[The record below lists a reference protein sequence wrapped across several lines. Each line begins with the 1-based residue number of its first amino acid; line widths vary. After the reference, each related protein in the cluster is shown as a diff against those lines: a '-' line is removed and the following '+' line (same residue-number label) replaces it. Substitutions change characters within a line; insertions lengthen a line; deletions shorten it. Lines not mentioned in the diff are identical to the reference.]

1 VLRLARG
8 AMAQLAVERLA
19 AAELVLDLSAV
30 AVGLVL
36 GVKVLLLVVDAVRRA
51 LFPLGDA
58 GRRLAA
64 ALIFVHL
71 EGCLGEGGVLSREV
85 GCEKTGTR

>member
-1 VLRLARG
+1 VRLDVVSCVPCLEREWELTVLRLARG

-58 GRRLAA
+58 GR
-64 ALIFVHL
+64 
-71 EGCLGEGGVLSREV
+71 
-85 GCEKTGTR
+85 